1 MERAKSMS
9 FKKLA
14 ISLLALLVF
23 ALATVP
29 LMAQSVVS
37 GDITGT
43 VTDSS
48 GAIVPKAAVT
58 VKSAETGASQST
70 TTNASGWYHFSLLKP
85 GNYTITAEAPG
96 MQATSRGAA
105 VLVGQVVDANI
116 QMGVKGETTTVEVT
130 AEAPPLNTE
139 NANIATS
146 YTTKQIE
153 LVPNPGNDITYIA
166 QTSPGV
172 LMNSSS
178 GGGYGN
184 FSAFG
189 LPATANLFTV
199 NGNDEN
205 DPYLNLN
212 NSGATNLLLGKNE
225 LQEAVVVS
233 NGYTG
238 QYGRQAGVQIDY
250 TTKSGGNAF
259 HGDAMYDF
267 NSSGFNANDWFVKG
281 NQLAQGVPN
290 KPVFA
295 VAHQWAASVG
305 GPIVKNKL

>member
-130 AEAPPLNTE
+130 AEAPLLNTE

-212 NSGATNLLLGKNE
+212 NSGASNLLLGANE
-225 LQEAVVVS
+225 LQEVAVVS

-238 QYGRQAGVQIDY
+238 QYGRQAGAQVDY
-250 TTKSGGNAF
+250 ATKSGSNSWHGNAE
-259 HGDAMYDF
+259 YDWTGL
-267 NSSGFNANDWFVKG
+267 SLSAADWFVAHTG
-281 NQLAQGVPN
+281 T
-290 KPVFA
+290 KPGFDNNN
-295 VAHQWAASVG
+295 QWAASFG
-305 GPIVKNKL
+305 GPIKKDKTFFFID